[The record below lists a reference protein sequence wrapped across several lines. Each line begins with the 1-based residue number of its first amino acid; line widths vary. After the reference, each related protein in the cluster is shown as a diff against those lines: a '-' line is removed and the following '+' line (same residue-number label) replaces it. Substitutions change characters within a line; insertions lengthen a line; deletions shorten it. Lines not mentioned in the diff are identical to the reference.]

1 MASSAPN
8 TNTPTPTKPSK
19 RQVYS
24 DRLAALDLPLT
35 PSVDAQLQRKIYQY
49 VGKGSS
55 GTELMLGR
63 AEQYFPIFE
72 LYLREYELPES
83 LKYLP
88 VAESLLRSKAVSSA
102 RAAGLWQLMPG
113 TARAYG
119 LRVDNV
125 VDERL
130 NPYRSTEAA
139 MQILKDLYIQFEDWS
154 LVLAAYNSGSGRVRK
169 AIRLAGSREYN
180 RVKPYLPKETQQYV
194 AAYLAAAYAVN
205 FYGDH
210 GLAPRAGRLNNEPVS
225 YLRVYRELSLRK
237 VAKAAEID
245 YRHLRSLNPGYG
257 RGYIPNNRIGYR
269 LCVPQH
275 ALYTTQRLVWM
286 QDNLVELKKQAPSKL
301 AYQMAGD
308 MGFNPYE
315 WLFGCRYSPIL
326 ADNNLSW
333 AEPYANLMV
342 ENLFHREQAIAM
354 NP

>member
-1 MASSAPN
+1 MRQSFQIVALLFISILFASSAPN
-8 TNTPTPTKPSK
+8 TSTPIPTKSSK

-24 DRLAALDLPLT
+24 DRLAGLDLPLT

-49 VGKGSS
+49 VGRGGS

-63 AEQYFPIFE
+63 AELYFPIFE
-72 LYLREYELPES
+72 MYLQQFELPVS

-130 NPYRSTEAA
+130 NPHRSTEAA
-139 MQILKDLYIQFEDWS
+139 MRILRDLYIQFEDWS

-169 AIRLAGSREYN
+169 AIRLAGTHEYSQ
-180 RVKPYLPKETQQYV
+180 VKRYLPKETQQYV

-210 GLAPRAGRLNNEPVS
+210 GLAPRAGKLNDQPLS

-237 VAKAAEID
+237 VARAADID
-245 YRHLRSLNPGYG
+245 YRYLRRLNPAYG
-257 RGYIPNNRIGYR
+257 RGYIPKNRVGHR
-269 LCVPQH
+269 LCVPKQ
-275 ALYTTQRLVWM
+275 ALYATQRLVWM
-286 QDNLVELKKQAPSKL
+286 RDNLVEIQKHKPSKV
-301 AYQMAGD
+301 AYQMASD
-308 MGFNPYE
+308 VGFNPYE
-315 WLFGCRYSPIL
+315 WLFGCLPS
-326 ADNNLSW
+326 
-333 AEPYANLMV
+333 
-342 ENLFHREQAIAM
+342 H
-354 NP
+354 